1 MATVQT
7 QPKSKDFMYLS
18 KEISSDLHF
27 LTELRRDLHAHPE
40 LGFEEVRTSDIVAT
54 VLEEAGLE
62 VHRGL
67 GGTGVVGTLR
77 VGNGARVIG
86 MRADMDAL
94 AMLEASD
101 RRYRS
106 TAEGKMHACGHDGH
120 TAMLLGAARHLAATR
135 RFSGVAHFIFQPAE
149 EARGGAKRMV
159 EDGLF
164 DLFPCDAVYG
174 LHNMPGL
181 ATDEMAVVEGPQLAS
196 SDSWRL
202 TLRGVGTHG
211 AKPHLGKD
219 PITAAGTFL
228 SALQTIV
235 GRAIDPL
242 QPAVVSACSLQAGNP
257 EALNVIPDVVQI
269 GGTARAYTQEVRD
282 ILEEEIGRLARGAAS
297 MHDVEA
303 RYEFIRRIPPV
314 TNEADAT
321 ARARRAAIAVFGEAK
336 TITRFPPSTARDDFA
351 FFMRKAPGCYVWLGN
366 GPAVNGALHHNTSY
380 DFNDAAIASGVKFWT
395 TLVEQE
401 LSSDIASVQRSEHRR
416 VKKPAG

>member
-101 RRYRS
+101 RPYRS

-321 ARARRAAIAVFGEAK
+321 ARARRAAIAVLARRRRSHDFRLRRQAM
-336 TITRFPPSTARDDFA
+336 ISPSSCERP
-351 FFMRKAPGCYVWLGN
+351 PGCYVWLGN